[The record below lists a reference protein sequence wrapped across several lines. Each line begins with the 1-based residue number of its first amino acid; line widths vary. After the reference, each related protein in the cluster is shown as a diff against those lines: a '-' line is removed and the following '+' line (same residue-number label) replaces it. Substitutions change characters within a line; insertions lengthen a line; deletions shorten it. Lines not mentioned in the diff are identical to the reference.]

1 MDAWSEFWVITTP
14 RKLAFSRFPKRVT
27 TTTFALITWILRC
40 LCHRRLKNPYVTA
53 LLICIISVSL
63 IKIFFVNV
71 EMTKAAAFNFLKRSW
86 FADYLDKVRPKELK
100 LKLPSCNS

>member
-1 MDAWSEFWVITTP
+1 MDAWSEFWVISKP
-14 RKLAFSRFPKRVT
+14 RKLALSRFPKRVT
-27 TTTFALITWILRC
+27 ITTFALITSLRC

-63 IKIFFVNV
+63 IKIFFFNV

-86 FADYLDKVRPKELK
+86 FAHHVDKVRPKELK
-100 LKLPSCNS
+100 LKLPPCNS

>member
-1 MDAWSEFWVITTP
+1 ME
-14 RKLAFSRFPKRVT
+14 
-27 TTTFALITWILRC
+27 WILGHNNTSEIGIQPFSQTSYYNNVC
-40 LCHRRLKNPYVTA
+40 LDSLCHRRLKNPYVTA

>member
-1 MDAWSEFWVITTP
+1 MDAWSEFWVITKP

-27 TTTFALITWILRC
+27 TTTFALITSLRC

-63 IKIFFVNV
+63 IKIFFL
-71 EMTKAAAFNFLKRSW
+71 MTKAAAFNFLKRSW
-86 FADYLDKVRPKELK
+86 FAHYVNKVPPKELK
-100 LKLPSCNS
+100 LTLPPCNS